1 MNLVLHVA
9 WTHIRHRLRQTFV
22 GTLGIATG
30 VGFSIMMAALMV
42 GSQRDFI
49 ATLVDTLPH
58 VSIKDE
64 KRNAPRQPAENAFDA
79 AQISGLRPDEE
90 RPGLKN
96 PLALIAALEAWV
108 PGAVAPSVATR
119 AIVRYAG
126 RDLGATLLGI
136 DPKREPKVSSLA
148 KNMRIGTLNVLNTVP
163 NGIIVGDGMV
173 TKLGLRVGATVA
185 LIPASGVPIDA
196 RVAGVFHTGVKS
208 VDEGQIYTLTRTAQI
223 LAGQIGL
230 INEIRVRLDDAMDSR
245 DIAALIEAQLGYK
258 ALSWQEANED
268 LMSAF
273 MVRNFI
279 MFTVVGAIL
288 LVASFGTY
296 NIVSTI
302 THEKTRDIAIMK
314 SLGLP
319 KKTVRRIFVVE
330 ALIIG
335 LLGAVLGSIMGYFMT
350 WALSLVQIR
359 TPFADAT
366 SLPVIYEPLH
376 YLGAAAVAVASSV
389 IAGFLPARKAAA
401 TLPVDIIRG
410 AT

>member
-1 MNLVLHVA
+1 MNLVIHIA
-9 WTHIRHRLRQTFV
+9 WTHVRHRLRQTLV

-30 VGFSIMMAALMV
+30 VGFSIMMASLMV

-49 ATLVDTLPH
+49 TTLVDTLPH
-58 VSIKDE
+58 VSVKDE
-64 KRNAPRQPAENAFDA
+64 QRHVPRQPAEDA
-79 AQISGLRPDEE
+79 YAAAAISGLRPEE
-90 RPGLKN
+90 LRPGLKN

-108 PGAVAPSVATR
+108 PGAVAPSVTTR

-126 RDLGATLLGI
+126 RDMSATILGI
-136 DPKREPKVSSLA
+136 DPKREPKVSSLP
-148 KNMRIGTLNVLNTVP
+148 KNMRIGSLELLNSIP
-163 NGIIVGDGMV
+163 NGIIVGDGLLA
-173 TKLGLRVGATVA
+173 KLGLKPGTTVA
-185 LIPASGVPIDA
+185 LIPVSGTPLDA
-196 RVAGVFHTGVKS
+196 RIAGVFHSGVKA

-223 LAGQIGL
+223 LAGQTGL
-230 INEIRVRLDDAMDSR
+230 INEIRVHLDDAMESR
-245 DIAALIEAQLGYK
+245 TIAQLIEAQVGYK
-258 ALSWQEANED
+258 SLSWQEANED

-273 MVRNFI
+273 MVRNVI

-314 SLGLP
+314 ALGLP
-319 KKTVRRIFVVE
+319 RKTVRRIFVLE
-330 ALIIG
+330 ALMIG
-335 LLGAVLGSIMGYFMT
+335 LFGAVLGSIFGYFMT
-350 WALSLVQIR
+350 WGLSLVEIR

-366 SLPVIYEPLH
+366 SLPVIYSGWH
-376 YLGAAAVAVASSV
+376 YLGASAVAMASSI

-401 TLPVDIIRG
+401 VYPVDIIRG

>member
-1 MNLVLHVA
+1 MNLVFHIAL
-9 WTHIRHRLRQTFV
+9 THIRHRLRQTFV

-49 ATLVDTLPH
+49 TTLVDTLPH
-58 VSIKDE
+58 ISIRDE
-64 KRNAPRQPAENAFDA
+64 KRNAPLQPAERAFDA
-79 AQISGLRPDEE
+79 AAISGLRPDEE

-96 PLALIAALEAWV
+96 PLALMAALESWV
-108 PGAVAPSVATR
+108 PGAVAPSVSTR
-119 AIVRYAG
+119 AIIRYAG
-126 RDLGATLLGI
+126 RDLAATLLGI
-136 DPKREPKVSSLA
+136 DPRREPRASSLP
-148 KNMRIGTLNVLNTVP
+148 KNMRIGTLEVLNTVP
-163 NGIIVGDGMV
+163 NGIIVGDGLM
-173 TKLGLRVGATVA
+173 TKLGLRMGATVS
-185 LIPASGVPIDA
+185 LVPVSGVAIDA
-196 RVAGVFHTGVKS
+196 RIAGVFHTGVKS
-208 VDEGQIYTLTRTAQI
+208 VDEGQVYTLARTAQI
-223 LAGQIGL
+223 MAGQIGL
-230 INEIRVRLDDAMDSR
+230 INEIRIRLDDAMDSR
-245 DIAALIEAQLGYK
+245 DIAALVEAQLGYK
-258 ALSWQEANED
+258 ALSWQESNED

-273 MVRNFI
+273 MVRNVI

-335 LLGAVLGSIMGYFMT
+335 LLGAVLGSMLGYVMT
-350 WALSLVQIR
+350 VGLSRVEIKS
-359 TPFADAT
+359 PFADAT
-366 SLPVIYEPLH
+366 TLPVIYSWLH
-376 YLGAAAVAVASSV
+376 YAGASLIAILSSV
-389 IAGFLPARKAAA
+389 IAGYLPARKAAA
-401 TLPVDIIRG
+401 VLPVDIIRG

>member
-1 MNLVLHVA
+1 MNLVVHIA
-9 WTHIRHRLRQTFV
+9 WTHIRHRLRQTLV

-30 VGFSIMMAALMV
+30 VGFSIMMASLMV

-58 VSIKDE
+58 VSIRDE
-64 KRNAPRQPAENAFDA
+64 QRHAQRQPAENAYDVA
-79 AQISGLRPDEE
+79 AVSGVRPDEN

-96 PLALIAALEAWV
+96 PLALVNALEGWV
-108 PGAVAPSVATR
+108 PGAVATSVTTR

-126 RDLGATLLGI
+126 RDLAATVLGI
-136 DPKREPKVSSLA
+136 DPRREPRVSSLP
-148 KNMRIGTLNVLNTVP
+148 KQMRQGTLAALNAVP
-163 NGIIVGDGMV
+163 NGIIIGDGLMN
-173 TKLGLRVGATVA
+173 KLGARQGATLA
-185 LIPASGVPIDA
+185 LVPATGVPVDA
-196 RVAGVFHTGVKS
+196 RIAGVFHSGVRA

-223 LAGQIGL
+223 LAGQTGL
-230 INEIRVRLDDAMDSR
+230 INEIRIRLDDAMQSR
-245 DIAALIEAQLGYK
+245 DVAALVEAQVGYK

-273 MVRNFI
+273 MVRNII

-314 SLGLP
+314 ALGLP
-319 KKTVRRIFVVE
+319 RATVRRIFVLE
-330 ALIIG
+330 ALLIG
-335 LLGAVLGSIMGYFMT
+335 VFGAVLGCVLGNLMT
-350 WALSLVQIR
+350 QALGQVEIKV
-359 TPFADAT
+359 PFGDAT
-366 SLPVIYEPLH
+366 TLPVIYDGMH
-376 YLGAAAVAVASSV
+376 YLGASLVAMASSL

-401 TLPVDIIRG
+401 LHPVDIIRG